1 MTTPTLKE
9 LAILITQQNHPISFS
24 MLEIGG
30 RPIGDSQEPFYA
42 LLDAFPGSQIFGF
55 EVDLK
60 TCDELNANSKPGVT
74 FFPSA
79 LGAKEEY
86 RVFYEANH
94 PMCGSL
100 FQPNDEF
107 NRLYNNLEVA
117 FLKSTSS
124 IETVSLDYFSMKNK
138 IGDIDFIKIDIQG
151 AELDVF
157 RGGIETLEEVLMVV
171 SEVMFV
177 PHYINTPLFGD
188 VSSFLSSRG
197 LMYHKF
203 LGTGGRALTPI
214 ILGNDV
220 NVPSQH
226 IWSDAVFI
234 RHVLSIPKL
243 SPEKLL
249 KLGVLSLI
257 YNSPDLTYY
266 CLKHF
271 DNLQGSKLHEDFIKL
286 IGN

>member
-1 MTTPTLKE
+1 
-9 LAILITQQNHPISFS
+9 
-24 MLEIGG
+24 
-30 RPIGDSQEPFYA
+30 
-42 LLDAFPGSQIFGF
+42 
-55 EVDLK
+55 
-60 TCDELNANSKPGVT
+60 
-74 FFPSA
+74 
-79 LGAKEEY
+79 
-86 RVFYEANH
+86 
-94 PMCGSL
+94 
-100 FQPNDEF
+100 
-107 NRLYNNLEVA
+107 
-117 FLKSTSS
+117 
-124 IETVSLDYFSMKNK
+124 MKNK